1 MCGAAR
7 QWYQGRVSSRA
18 ARASVMMSAMC
29 GYNIHRVLIHYAVHI
44 ITLYTVHSVMMRND
58 CTYAVYSI
66 CTVKSL
72 RCVQRNDVWHT
83 LHQTNV
89 IATAH
94 VTLRRSDRCYRNGV
108 IATDQTNVIATAHVT
123 LHRSDR
129 TGCDGTDLTAHRSRD
144 RHGEIGLTGGTDSD
158 RGRNRVC

>member
-83 LHQTNV
+83 SDTPSIRASNDGVSGRLIVEIRTQMEPQRGGGR
-89 IATAH
+89 AA
-94 VTLRRSDRCYRNGV
+94 RRWYQGV
-108 IATDQTNVIATAHVT
+108 
-123 LHRSDR
+123 
-129 TGCDGTDLTAHRSRD
+129 
-144 RHGEIGLTGGTDSD
+144 
-158 RGRNRVC
+158 

>member
-83 LHQTNV
+83 SDTPSIRAWNLSAAASALLDGGIRASNIVAAVRLH
-89 IATAH
+89 
-94 VTLRRSDRCYRNGV
+94 
-108 IATDQTNVIATAHVT
+108 
-123 LHRSDR
+123 
-129 TGCDGTDLTAHRSRD
+129 
-144 RHGEIGLTGGTDSD
+144 
-158 RGRNRVC
+158 